1 MPLFRVLSAFP
12 RARFVRRVSFVVF
25 SVILALP
32 AESQSLAE
40 TLPSESFD
48 HAIVPGFERLYAAP
62 NSDAA
67 AGGQLLLGELNCASC
82 HQPSRGRE
90 EQVFTKTA
98 PVLDHV
104 GSRVRLDYLRK
115 FLTNPHETKP
125 GTTMPNVFAG
135 QGPQETAAQVEALV
149 HFLATTG
156 GLRDEQ
162 APAGADR
169 KGERLFHS
177 VGCIAC
183 HAPRKAG
190 ASPVA
195 VAVPLGDLNA
205 KYSFAA
211 LAEFLEDPLKVRP
224 GGRMPSLAL
233 KKNEAAELA
242 AFFVRGGGLP
252 PTATLGPRLTYST
265 YNGSWAKLPDFAT
278 LAPVRSG
285 TVADFDLS
293 VAQRKDNYAVR
304 FTGFLHAPRAG
315 RYTFHIGSDDGSRLV
330 IDGQEVVACDGSHP
344 FMWATAATELT
355 AGPHSVA
362 VEFFQAGGGDE
373 LQVEFEGPVLGRQE
387 LISHI
392 TVDRQPPKTA
402 PHADGQSFEFDT
414 ALAAKGREIFARVGC
429 ANCHTLNEGKQLVR
443 STLEARPLAEI
454 KSGSGCLQA
463 SPAAGRP
470 HYALNDRQREAL
482 TAAVTAASQPNPPQP
497 SPADAIHR
505 GLATFNCYACHVRG
519 GIGGVEEAR
528 NDYFETTQKEMGDE
542 GRLPP
547 TLDGVG
553 DKLNLNYLRR
563 IFAEGGEDRPYMVTH
578 MPKFSLQRLPGIG
591 SKLADNL
598 AALDAK
604 TAAPP
609 VELAGPEWRIK
620 AEART
625 LVGEQ
630 GLGCIKCHD
639 FNKLSSTGIRAIN
652 MTKMTQRLRHDWF
665 QRYLLDPQSLRPG
678 TRMPAAWPNGGLVF
692 FKKLLGGEANQQIEG
707 IWVYLS
713 AGTRAQT
720 PPGITPKA
728 MELVAE
734 TEPVMYRNF
743 IEGAGPR
750 AIGVGYPEKA
760 NLAWD
765 ADNMRL
771 ALIWHGAFIDA
782 SRHWTG
788 RGEGF
793 QAPAGDH
800 VLSLTK
806 LSPLATLA
814 DAEAA
819 WPTNP
824 AREQGYQFL
833 GYRLEKDRKP
843 TLRYRYQNV
852 TVEETPAPI
861 VVAGKPAEPGLK
873 RTLVL
878 TAPSASE
885 QLWFLAA
892 QGGSI
897 EPQDG
902 GRYLVD
908 GEYTVKLTTDPAG
921 PAPLVRKS
929 NGKFELLVPV
939 KFHDNR
945 ATIVA
950 DIEW

>member
-1 MPLFRVLSAFP
+1 MPLFCCLGAVCLRRSV
-12 RARFVRRVSFVVF
+12 RFVALIAAAVLLG
-25 SVILALP
+25 LAWDARLL
-32 AESQSLAE
+32 AGSL
-40 TLPSESFD
+40 SGESFD
-48 HAIVPGFERLYAAP
+48 HAIVPGFERLSPAP
-62 NSDAA
+62 ASDAA
-67 AGGQLLLGELNCASC
+67 AGGLLLLGELNCASC
-82 HQPSRGRE
+82 HQATGGWQ
-90 EQVFTKTA
+90 EQIFTKPA
-98 PVLDHV
+98 PVLDRV

-115 FLTNPHETKP
+115 FLANPQETKP
-125 GTTMPNVFAG
+125 GTTMPNLFAG
-135 QGPQETAAQVEALV
+135 LGPQEAAAQVEALV
-149 HFLATTG
+149 HFLAQTG
-156 GLRDEQ
+156 GLHDEE
-162 APAGADR
+162 PPHGADK

-177 VGCIAC
+177 VGCVAC

-190 ASPVA
+190 AVPVS

-205 KYSFAA
+205 KYSLAA

-224 GGRMPSLAL
+224 GGRMPSLSL

-242 AFFVRGGGLP
+242 AYFVSGGGLP
-252 PTATLGPRLTYST
+252 AAARRGPRLAYATF
-265 YNGSWAKLPDFAT
+265 NGAWAKLPDFASLT
-278 LAPVRSG
+278 AAHTG

-304 FTGFLHAPRAG
+304 FTGFLQVPRDG
-315 RYTFHIGSDDGSRLV
+315 SYTFNIGSDDGSRLLV
-330 IDGQEVVACDGSHP
+330 DGRAVAVCDGTHA
-344 FMWATAATELT
+344 FQWATGACELT

-373 LQVEFEGPVLGRQE
+373 LQVEFEGPVLARQD
-387 LISHI
+387 LLNHVSL
-392 TVDRQPPKTA
+392 DRQPPQTPPPAGSAAFELDKT
-402 PHADGQSFEFDT
+402 
-414 ALAAKGREIFARVGC
+414 LAAKGREIFARVGC
-429 ANCHTLNEGKQLVR
+429 ANCHALRENNKNIAASLA
-443 STLEARPLAEI
+443 ARPLADV
-454 KSGSGCLQA
+454 KPGAGCLSDSA
-463 SPAAGRP
+463 AAGRP
-470 HYALNDRQREAL
+470 HYALNQRQRDAL
-482 TAAVTAASQPNPPQP
+482 AAAVSAASQPKPAEP
-497 SPADAIHR
+497 SPEQSIHR
-505 GLATFNCYACHVRG
+505 SLGTFNCYACHVRG
-519 GIGGVEEAR
+519 GIGGVEQAR

-563 IFAEGGEDRPYMVTH
+563 IFAEGGEDRPYMMTH
-578 MPKFSLQRLPGIG
+578 MPKFSLQKLPGIG
-591 SKLADNL
+591 SKLADHL
-598 AALDAK
+598 AAVDARS
-604 TAAPP
+604 AAPA
-609 VELAGPEWRIK
+609 VELAGPEWRVK
-620 AEART
+620 AEARN

-734 TEPVMYRNF
+734 SEPVMYRNF

-765 ADNMRL
+765 ANAMRL

-793 QAPAGDH
+793 QPPAGDH

-819 WPTNP
+819 WPTIP

-852 TVEETPAPI
+852 TVEETPAPFA
-861 VVAGKPAEPGLK
+861 VDGKPTEPGL
-873 RTLVL
+873 RRSLVL
-878 TAPSASE
+878 TTPAAGE

-897 EPQDG
+897 ESQDG

-921 PAPLVRKS
+921 PVPLLRKS
-929 NGKFELLVPV
+929 NGKAELLLPV
-939 KFHDNR
+939 KFDGNR
-945 ATIVA
+945 ATIVE
-950 DIEW
+950 DFEW